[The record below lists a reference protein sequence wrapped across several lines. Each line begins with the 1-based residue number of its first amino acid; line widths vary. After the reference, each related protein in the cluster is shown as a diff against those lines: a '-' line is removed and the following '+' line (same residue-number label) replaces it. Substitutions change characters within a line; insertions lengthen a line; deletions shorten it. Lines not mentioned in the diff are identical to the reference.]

1 VPSKRLRAFGHF
13 FGNSAG
19 TGNHGVDGLN
29 GNDQISKRVES
40 CDLLA
45 GIRGAAPCFSVRT
58 TLLFLFLQGET
69 DSLQPASTAT

>member
-29 GNDQISKRVES
+29 GNDQISNP
-40 CDLLA
+40 DLERWYYARPNSHGTEIA
-45 GIRGAAPCFSVRT
+45 G
-58 TLLFLFLQGET
+58 
-69 DSLQPASTAT
+69 ASHSRL